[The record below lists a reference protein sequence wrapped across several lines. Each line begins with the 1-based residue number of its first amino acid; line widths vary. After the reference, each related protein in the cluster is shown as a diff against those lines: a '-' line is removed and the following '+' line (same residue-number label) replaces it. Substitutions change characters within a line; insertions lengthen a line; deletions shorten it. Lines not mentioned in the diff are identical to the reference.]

1 MLVEREF
8 ICLNSEYNDKY
19 QAIKELSQLANA
31 CGKLNNIEEYEKS
44 VLSREAEFTTAI
56 GCLVAIPHGQSDG
69 VNEPFII
76 FSRTKEDFKWDNLD
90 VQMVFMIGV
99 PKRNCCDTHLKI
111 LANIARNLMD
121 EDFRDALLTSNS
133 EKEIY
138 DILHLIEC

>member
-8 ICLNSEYNDKY
+8 ICLNQEYSDKY
-19 QAIKELSQLANA
+19 QVIKELSQLANSH
-31 CGKLNNIEEYEKS
+31 GKLNNVEAYEKS
-44 VLSREAEFTTAI
+44 VLSREEEFTTAI

-76 FSRTKEDFKWDNLD
+76 FSRTKEDFKWDDLD

-99 PKRNCCDTHLKI
+99 PMKNRSDTHLKI
-111 LANIARNLMD
+111 LAEIARNLMD
-121 EDFRDALLTSNS
+121 EDFRSALLTSNS

-138 DILHLIEC
+138 DILHLIER